1 MHVRHVRIGLAG
13 TIVLGISH
21 QVNIVAQPNTFVH
34 FVIEPVRA
42 KADVQIN
49 DALVDVA
56 VLHCLQVKAQT
67 RDLKLK
73 PLDTYFIFGR
83 FRSLLRFCHHVRCAG
98 VQIHKHPKLNAM
110 LWRAAYGLLCQGT
123 RTPACHLPCV
133 HIASVSLYMYRH
145 CELML

>member
-56 VLHCLQVKAQT
+56 V
-67 RDLKLK
+67 
-73 PLDTYFIFGR
+73 
-83 FRSLLRFCHHVRCAG
+83 SLSC
-98 VQIHKHPKLNAM
+98 
-110 LWRAAYGLLCQGT
+110 T
-123 RTPACHLPCV
+123 
-133 HIASVSLYMYRH
+133 VSK
-145 CELML
+145 